1 MWKIIRLILLCSP
14 ILIAGMIFRSDNK
27 FFNDQF
33 NPYKR
38 IKNSKK
44 EERIANTMFFA
55 TRYDYLRI
63 AKSILD
69 DWNND
74 TCMGKYLKKIY
85 ENRIPKGN
93 FDQRFE
99 LSDSFS
105 GTKSYAGFF
114 HTDYQGMKNRKVM
127 GMSGYGGIE
136 IIIDFDRSRIIV
148 IHSIHQNYNWRK
160 IAYSVIKKGN

>member
-1 MWKIIRLILLCSP
+1 MA
-14 ILIAGMIFRSDNK
+14 AGLS
-27 FFNDQF
+27 
-33 NPYKR
+33 NPPTPTR
-38 IKNSKK
+38 RGGRQRETLEEEGIVNS
-44 EERIANTMFFA
+44 MFFA

-85 ENRIPKGN
+85 ENRISKKGHKQSRDN
-93 FDQRFE
+93 T
-99 LSDSFS
+99 DSFHR
-105 GTKSYAGFF
+105 TKSYAGFF
-114 HTDYQGMKNRKVM
+114 HTDYKGMKNRKIM

-160 IAYSVIKKGN
+160 IAHSVIKKGN